1 MEVLALQGLSQLLD
15 TIKEVKKVLNAG
27 LEIKGIIPSMFDIR
41 KNLSREILE
50 AIEKNF
56 KVRVFKTHIRECVKI
71 AEAPSFSKSII
82 SYAPDSHGAED
93 YMKLTGKFKIPNIY

>member
-71 AEAPSFSKSII
+71 AERPQ
-82 SYAPDSHGAED
+82 
-93 YMKLTGKFKIPNIY
+93 L